1 MYDASAKVP
10 AGVLNGNVNQYGDFD
25 QCLNT
30 EANNRKFSGKYCLA
44 YIHPTVPSDLNYFK
58 HLRKQFLSLEAFKN
72 DLDDVSYFLSQSL
85 LVS

>member
-30 EANNRKFSGKYCLA
+30 EANNRKFRTPAGTLA
-44 YIHPTVPSDLNYFK
+44 
-58 HLRKQFLSLEAFKN
+58 EA
-72 DLDDVSYFLSQSL
+72 SYTKLIQS
-85 LVS
+85 